1 MNHINHKQLIV
12 LTASAAVAATL
23 VPAQPAHALF
33 GIGDV
38 VFDPGNFAQHLLILE
53 QHAEQLIRLQQ
64 QVQLMEQMLADW
76 DFSRVDETLGRMQQI
91 HGTLDDLAGSLGDL
105 GSRFPD
111 AWDSRDPAASLTPAQ
126 RQWRLDRRTRNEQT
140 VELHQQVADSIAQT
154 HDRVQ
159 AYVQQSN
166 SAPGQLAAQ
175 QATNELIA
183 VQVQQLQDL
192 HLLETALLR
201 AEIELVTAAATALPP
216 IITLPSAT
224 PSPHATRP
232 ATARRRRLPRSPATP
247 ASARTSQ
254 ASATTPAPRSTAPG
268 SDRATPD

>member
-1 MNHINHKQLIV
+1 MTNPTHKHLAA
-12 LTASAAVAATL
+12 LTAATALTATL
-23 VPAQPAHALF
+23 APAEPAHALF
-33 GIGDV
+33 GVGDI

-91 HGTLDDLAGSLGDL
+91 HGTLDDIAGSLGDL

-140 VELHQQVADSIAQT
+140 VEMHQQVADSIAQT

-166 SAPGQLAAQ
+166 TAPGQLAAQ

-183 VQVQQLQDL
+183 VQVQQLQEL
-192 HLLETALLR
+192 QALEVAALR
-201 AEIELVTAAATALPP
+201 AEMELLAEET
-216 IITLPSAT
+216 SEGEW
-224 PSPHATRP
+224 
-232 ATARRRRLPRSPATP
+232 
-247 ASARTSQ
+247 SARLREAMHQSHL
-254 ASATTPAPRSTAPG
+254 RSIQQLNDEDHGPTG
-268 SDRATPD
+268 ND